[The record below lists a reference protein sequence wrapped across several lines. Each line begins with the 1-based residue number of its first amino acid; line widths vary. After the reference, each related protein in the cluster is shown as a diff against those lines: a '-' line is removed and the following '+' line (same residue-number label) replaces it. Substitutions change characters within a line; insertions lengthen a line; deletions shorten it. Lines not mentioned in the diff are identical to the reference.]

1 MPSVRGVVRSVSAEG
16 LLEIAPLQSRCDGC
30 NGRCGR
36 LGVTPPEYH
45 LHAESFRYSAG
56 DHVMV
61 HWADGAMF
69 RSVFDVLVLPMVALL
84 AALGL
89 WPYAGAWTV
98 LLVLPVVW
106 RLQGAARSTQRYQIE
121 RVDA

>member
-1 MPSVRGVVRSVSAEG
+1 MPSVRGIVRSVSAEG
-16 LLEIAPLQSRCDGC
+16 LLEITPLQSRCDGC

-45 LHAESFRYSAG
+45 LRAESLHYNTG

-69 RSVFDVLVLPMVALL
+69 RSVFDVLVLPMIALL
-84 AALGL
+84 AVLGL
-89 WPYAGAWTV
+89 WPHFGAWTV
-98 LLVLPVVW
+98 FLLLPVLW
-106 RLQGAARSTQRYQIE
+106 RLHSAARSTQRYQIE